1 MMMKFQL
8 REWIPENKLVKDI
21 LNSNPIHKLYNG
33 KNNKFTVTY
42 FDFRNKSDNKSKD
55 PEMIDY
61 FDQHIEEVNW
71 NYMLSNN
78 PKGYILGIKYFDI
91 IPNNSKPILCRYVEA
106 FDFVIKH
113 WDKIGHRNKWF
124 YLCQNPKAI
133 DFLEKHQE
141 NIDWYSLSI
150 NPAIYEY
157 NYKKEAKIRM
167 NIIRMELMEKAWHP
181 NRYMDWCCSKIF

>member
-1 MMMKFQL
+1 MNYQL
-8 REWIPENKLVKDI
+8 KKWIPENKLVKDI
-21 LNSNPIHKLYNG
+21 LASNPIHKLYKG
-33 KNNKFTVTY
+33 KNNKSTITY

-78 PKGYILGIKYFDI
+78 PKGYILGMKYFDI
-91 IPNNSKPILCRYVEA
+91 IPNKYKPLLCRYVEA
-106 FDFVIKH
+106 FDFVIQQ
-113 WDKIGHRNKWF
+113 WEKIGNGYKWF

-150 NPAIYEY
+150 NPGIYEY
-157 NYKKEAKIRM
+157 NYKEDAKIRM
-167 NIIRMELMEKAWHP
+167 NIIRMELMEKTWHP
-181 NRYMDWCCSKIF
+181 NRCMDWCF